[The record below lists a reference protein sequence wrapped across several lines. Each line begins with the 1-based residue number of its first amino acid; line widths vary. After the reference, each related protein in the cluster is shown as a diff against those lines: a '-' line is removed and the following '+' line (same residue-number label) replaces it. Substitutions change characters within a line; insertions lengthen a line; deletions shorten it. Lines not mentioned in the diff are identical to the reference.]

1 MLGHRSLNVEDYVT
15 ILKRRWW
22 IILIPALILPVVAI
36 GATYL
41 MTPEYVSN
49 TLVLIDQQKVPGE
62 FVKPVVAEALDSRL
76 AYYTEQILSRS
87 SIEPI
92 ITKYNLYAD
101 QHLPMDARVDLA
113 RKALHIEAIQSEIA
127 RSNGLPGFKIA
138 FTANDPH
145 TAQQVCAEIT
155 SLFTGANLKA
165 RSAAA
170 SNTTD
175 FLQEQINDAKRT
187 LDDQDAKVAQF
198 QQKYFGMLPG
208 DQGNNENI
216 MSGLNSRLDATT
228 QTIQTLEQ
236 NKSVVEAL
244 LAQQVPSTSTSNVP
258 AAQAPQAQQAE
269 LDKLLAEKADLESR
283 YTSDYPEVKDVNRQ
297 IADLRS
303 EMAKSASAPPPLAPT
318 APAVNHADSA
328 NVITLRA
335 QLRGIDVQLQAKQ
348 KEQDDLKRQIQT
360 YDSRIQLSPEV
371 DAQYKEL
378 TRDSETALAF
388 YNKLKSEMDQSQM
401 TTDLEHRQ
409 EGETFTVL
417 DAASLPT
424 EPTFPKTTVFAV
436 GGVGA
441 GVVLGLMI
449 VALLE
454 YRDTALR
461 TEREVWDFTHLPTL
475 AVIAWSGETA
485 EATRP
490 KRGLFKRLFGRK
502 QPKELLADAQG

>member
-1 MLGHRSLNVEDYVT
+1 MLGHRTLNVEDYVT

-22 IILIPALILPVVAI
+22 IILIPALILPVIAV

-41 MTPEYVSN
+41 MTPEYVSS
-49 TLVLIDQQKVPGE
+49 TLVLIDQQKIPGD

-87 SIEPI
+87 NIEPI
-92 ITKYNLYAD
+92 ITKYNLYGD
-101 QHLPMDARVDLA
+101 QHLSMDARVELA
-113 RKALHIEAIQSEIA
+113 RKALHIDPIQSEIA
-127 RSNGLPGFKIA
+127 RTNGLPGFKIA

-155 SLFTGANLKA
+155 SQFTGVNLKA
-165 RSAAA
+165 RTAAA

-175 FLQEQINDAKRT
+175 FLQEQINAAKQT
-187 LDDQDAKVAQF
+187 LDDQDAKMAEF
-198 QQKYFGMLPG
+198 QQKNFGMLPG

-216 MSGLNSRLDATT
+216 MGGLNSRLDATT
-228 QTIQTLEQ
+228 QTIEQLEQ
-236 NKSVVEAL
+236 NRSVVEAL
-244 LAQQVPSTSTSNVP
+244 LAQQVPSSSGAGGGAAKAP
-258 AAQAPQAQQAE
+258 AVEEEQE
-269 LDKLLAEKADLESR
+269 ADLTAH
-283 YTSDYPEVKDVNRQ
+283 YTPDYPDVKAIHRK
-297 IADLRS
+297 IEDLKAQ
-303 EMAKSASAPPPLAPT
+303 MAKEASAPPPVVSSAPS
-318 APAVNHADSA
+318 APSRSDST

-348 KEQDDLKRQIQT
+348 KEQDDLKRQIQG
-360 YDSRIQLSPEV
+360 YMSRIQSTPEV
-371 DAQYKEL
+371 EAQYKEL

-401 TTDLEHRQ
+401 TNDLEHRQ

-424 EPTFPKTTVFAV
+424 EPTFPKTTNFAA
-436 GGVGA
+436 GGVA
-441 GVVLGLMI
+441 AGLMLGALI

-475 AVIAWSGETA
+475 AVIAWSG
-485 EATRP
+485 ATGDVKQP
-490 KRGLFKRLFGRK
+490 KPGLLKRLFGRK
-502 QPKELLADAQG
+502 QSTDVIADAQG

>member
-1 MLGHRSLNVEDYVT
+1 MLGHRSLNVEDYVA

-22 IILIPALILPVVAI
+22 IVLIPALILPVIAV

-41 MTPEYVSN
+41 ITPEYVSS

-87 SIEPI
+87 NIEPI
-92 ITKYNLYAD
+92 ITKYNLYGD
-101 QHLPMDARVDLA
+101 QHLSMDARVDLA

-155 SLFTGANLKA
+155 SQFTGVNLKA
-165 RSAAA
+165 RNAAA

-187 LDDQDAKVAQF
+187 LDDQDQKLAQF

-208 DQGNNENI
+208 DQGSNENI

-236 NKSVVEAL
+236 NRSVVEAL
-244 LAQQVPSTSTSNVP
+244 LAQQVPTSASGVP

-269 LDKLLAEKADLESR
+269 LDRLLAQKADLESR
-283 YTSDYPEVKDVNRQ
+283 YTADYPEVKDVNRQ
-297 IADLRS
+297 IRDLRAD
-303 EMAKSASAPPPLAPT
+303 MDKAASAPPPVASA
-318 APAVNHADSA
+318 APAVNRPDST

-335 QLRGIDVQLQAKQ
+335 QLRGIEVQIQSKQ
-348 KEQDDLKRQIQT
+348 KEQDDLKREIQT
-360 YDSRIQLSPEV
+360 YGSRIQSSPEV
-371 DAQYKEL
+371 EAQYKEL
-378 TRDSETALAF
+378 TRDSETASAF

-424 EPTFPKTTVFAV
+424 EPTFPKTTSFGV
-436 GGVGA
+436 GGLGA
-441 GVVLGLMI
+441 GVVLGLLI

-475 AVIAWSGETA
+475 AVIAWSGEA
-485 EATRP
+485 MQGKP
-490 KRGLFKRLFGRK
+490 GLFKRLFGRK
-502 QPKELLADAQG
+502 QPKDLLADAQG